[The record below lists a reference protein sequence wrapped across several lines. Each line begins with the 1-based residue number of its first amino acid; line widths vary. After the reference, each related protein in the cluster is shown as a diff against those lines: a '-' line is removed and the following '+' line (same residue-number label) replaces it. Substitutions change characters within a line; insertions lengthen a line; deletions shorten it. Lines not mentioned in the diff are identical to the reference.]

1 MGGAVA
7 QFRVDETCAGKGCA
21 RSITAL
27 ARFASLWCSWHTP
40 CFAALRGRHIALL
53 GLKLPKNTGLVHLSG
68 RLCQHPMGG
77 NCRSD
82 LFFAEVLL
90 CLMQIMP
97 PAKQTEIVWFIR
109 ASLGKR

>member
-7 QFRVDETCAGKGCA
+7 QFRVDETCAGKGC
-21 RSITAL
+21 
-27 ARFASLWCSWHTP
+27 
-40 CFAALRGRHIALL
+40 AALRGRHIALL

-68 RLCQHPMGG
+68 RLYQHPTGSD
-77 NCRSD
+77 CRSD

-90 CLMQIMP
+90 CLMQIMH